1 MTAGAVRSDLRR
13 GLLGSLLAGA
23 GALAA
28 VAWGWRGRPV
38 DGRGYHEVA
47 RWRIPGGEG
56 RFIATA
62 PAPTIDAL
70 RDLAERLRKELSGVN
85 NAVVMV
91 FDDAGAA
98 REVRRGSRHI
108 GEERFQAALVHQRAM
123 YVKQAARGDHRLVVY
138 ERHPSAREVVR
149 YRVERRLG

>member
-1 MTAGAVRSDLRR
+1 
-13 GLLGSLLAGA
+13 LLAGA

-38 DGRGYHEVA
+38 DGRGYYEVA

-62 PAPTIDAL
+62 PAPTIDEL
-70 RDLAERLRKELSGVN
+70 RNLAERLRKELSGVN
-85 NAVVMV
+85 TVVMV

-108 GEERFQAALVHQRAM
+108 GEERFQAALVRQRAM
-123 YVKQAARGDHRLVVY
+123 YVKQAVRGDHRLVVY
-138 ERHPSAREVVR
+138 ERYPSAREVVR
-149 YRVERRLG
+149 YRVERRTG